1 MWEMVSR
8 RDRSGSG
15 ARRES
20 VCAAKPFCHRLY
32 RRDSNV
38 EFKAGAFGS
47 VILLC
52 VLCFLCDLCAKQQN
66 SVECSAVNN
75 LRHGPFRTLR
85 PNRPR
90 TPRRADHC
98 GNGGEWRRYGL
109 RHHRPI
115 RPAPL
120 RPQCRTGRS
129 PAQRDHADTDGRK
142 RMATLSVTITPP
154 ATSSRASA
162 K

>member
-1 MWEMVSR
+1 MEAEPAENPCVRRSRFATDCIAEIPRLNSR
-8 RDRSGSG
+8 REPSS
-15 ARRES
+15 
-20 VCAAKPFCHRLY
+20 RLY
-32 RRDSNV
+32 
-38 EFKAGAFGS
+38 F
-47 VILLC
+47 
-52 VLCFLCDLCAKQQN
+52 
-66 SVECSAVNN
+66 SAVSASSATFARNN
-75 LRHGPFRTLR
+75 KIQLNVPPSIISGTGPFRTLWPHR
-85 PNRPR
+85 PC
-90 TPRRADHC
+90 TTRRADHC

-129 PAQRDHADTDGRK
+129 PAQDNHADTDGRN
-142 RMATLSVTITPP
+142 RIATLSVTITPP